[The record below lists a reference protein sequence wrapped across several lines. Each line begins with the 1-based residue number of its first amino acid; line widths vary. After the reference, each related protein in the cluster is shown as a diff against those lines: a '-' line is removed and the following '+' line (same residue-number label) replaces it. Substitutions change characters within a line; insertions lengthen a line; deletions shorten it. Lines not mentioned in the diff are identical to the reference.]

1 MELPDDIALLWG
13 LREAPRRG
21 PKPTLGVAE
30 ILRAAVA
37 VADADGLGAVSMA
50 RVAAEL
56 GHATMALYRHV
67 RSKDELLALMADAA
81 LEEPPEVSADDWRA
95 GLETWARSV
104 VAVSRRH
111 PWIARLPVTG
121 PPAGPGNL
129 AWLDRGLEALAGTP
143 LHPGERMGVV
153 MGLLTY
159 TQGQIRLGAEL
170 AAGLAADPAAFAR
183 YGEVLAR
190 LVEPARFPA
199 LSALITAGV
208 FEGGAD
214 EGDADFDL
222 GLALY
227 LDGVAGLITRAAARP
242 GPPPPAP

>member
-1 MELPDDIALLWG
+1 MDVPDDVALLWG

-21 PKPTLGVAE
+21 PRPTLGVEE

-81 LEEPPEVSADDWRA
+81 LEVPPELPAGGWRV
-95 GLETWARSV
+95 GLETWARAI
-104 VAVSRRH
+104 VAVSQRH
-111 PWIARLPVTG
+111 PWMARLPVGG
-121 PPAGPGNL
+121 PPSGPGSL
-129 AWLDRGLEALAGTP
+129 AWLDRALGALEGTP
-143 LHPGERMGVV
+143 LLDGEKMGVV

-159 TQGQIRLGAEL
+159 AQGQIRLGAEL
-170 AAGLAADPAAFAR
+170 AAGLAERPEAFAR
-183 YGEVLAR
+183 YGEVLAH
-190 LVEPARFPA
+190 LVDPARFPA
-199 LSALITAGV
+199 LGAMIAGGT
-208 FEGGAD
+208 FAGGAD
-214 EGDADFDL
+214 GGDEDFDL

-227 LDGVAGLITRAAARP
+227 LDGVAGLVERAALR
-242 GPPPPAP
+242 

>member
-1 MELPDDIALLWG
+1 MDVPDEVALLWG
-13 LREAPRRG
+13 LRAAPRRG
-21 PKPTLGVAE
+21 PRPTLGVDE
-30 ILRAAVA
+30 ILRAAVT

-50 RVAAEL
+50 RVATEL
-56 GHATMALYRHV
+56 GHSTMALYRHV

-81 LEEPPEVSADDWRA
+81 LERPPALPEGWRT
-95 GLETWARSV
+95 GLETWARAIL
-104 VAVSRRH
+104 AVSARH
-111 PWIARLPVTG
+111 PWIARLPIDG

-129 AWLDRGLEALAGTP
+129 AWLDAALGALAGTP

-159 TQGQIRLGAEL
+159 THGQIRLGTEL
-170 AAGLAADPAAFAR
+170 AAGMAADPDAFAR

-199 LSALITAGV
+199 LSAAIAAGV
-208 FEGGAD
+208 FDGGAD

-227 LDGVAGLITRAAARP
+227 LDGVASLIERAALR
-242 GPPPPAP
+242 

>member
-1 MELPDDIALLWG
+1 MDVPDDVALLWG

-21 PKPTLGVAE
+21 PRPVLGVRD

-81 LEEPPEVSADDWRA
+81 LETPPDLPSHDWRA
-95 GLETWARSV
+95 GLETWARGI

-111 PWIARLPVTG
+111 PWIARLPLDG
-121 PPAGPGNL
+121 PPSGPGNL
-129 AWLDRGLEALAGTP
+129 AWLDRALGVLAPTP
-143 LHPGERMGVV
+143 LLDGEKMGVV

-159 TQGQIRLGAEL
+159 CQGQIRLGAEL
-170 AAGLAADPAAFAR
+170 SAGRAARPEAFAQ
-183 YGEVLAR
+183 YGAVLAR
-190 LVEPARFPA
+190 LVDPARFPA
-199 LSALITAGV
+199 LSAVIAGGL
-208 FEGGAD
+208 FDQGAD
-214 EGDADFDL
+214 GGDEDFDL
-222 GLALY
+222 GLMLF
-227 LDGVAGLITRAAARP
+227 LDGVAGLVERAAVR
-242 GPPPPAP
+242 

>member
-1 MELPDDIALLWG
+1 MDLPDDVALLWG

-21 PKPTLGVAE
+21 PRPTLTVDE

-81 LEEPPEVSADDWRA
+81 VESPPALPAGDWRA
-95 GLETWARSV
+95 GLEAWAREI
-104 VAVSRRH
+104 VAVTARH
-111 PWIARLPVTG
+111 PWFARLPVSGPPTG
-121 PPAGPGNL
+121 PRSL
-129 AWLDRGLEALAGTP
+129 AWFDAALGVLAGTP
-143 LHPGERMGVV
+143 LHDGERIGVC

-159 TQGQIRLGAEL
+159 TQGQVRLGADL
-170 AAGLAADPAAFAR
+170 AAGRERDPAAFAN
-183 YGEVLAR
+183 YGLVLAR
-190 LVEPARFPA
+190 LVDPVRFPA
-199 LSALITAGV
+199 LSALVAAGA
-208 FEGGAD
+208 FDGGAD
-214 EGDADFDL
+214 TGEEDFDL

-227 LDGVAGLITRAAARP
+227 LDGVARLVERAALR
-242 GPPPPAP
+242 

>member
-1 MELPDDIALLWG
+1 
-13 LREAPRRG
+13 
-21 PKPTLGVAE
+21 
-30 ILRAAVA
+30 
-37 VADADGLGAVSMA
+37 
-50 RVAAEL
+50 
-56 GHATMALYRHV
+56 
-67 RSKDELLALMADAA
+67 
-81 LEEPPEVSADDWRA
+81 
-95 GLETWARSV
+95 

-159 TQGQIRLGAEL
+159 TQGRIRLGAEL
-170 AAGLAADPAAFAR
+170 AAGLAADPESFAR
-183 YGEVLAR
+183 YGAVLAR

-199 LSALITAGV
+199 LSALIAAGV

-227 LDGVAGLITRAAARP
+227 LDGVAGLVERAAARP
-242 GPPPPAP
+242 APPPPAP

>member
-1 MELPDDIALLWG
+1 MDVPDDVALLWG

-21 PKPTLGVAE
+21 PRPTLGVDE

-81 LEEPPEVSADDWRA
+81 LEVPPELPAGDWRA
-95 GLETWARSV
+95 GLETWARAI

-111 PWIARLPVTG
+111 PWMARLPVDG
-121 PPAGPGNL
+121 PPSGPGSL
-129 AWLDRGLEALAGTP
+129 AWLDRALGALEDTP
-143 LHPGERMGVV
+143 LHDGEKMGVV

-159 TQGQIRLGAEL
+159 AQGQIRLGAEL
-170 AAGLAADPAAFAR
+170 ATSLAERPEVFAR
-183 YGEVLAR
+183 YGAVLAQ
-190 LVEPARFPA
+190 LVDPARFPSLGA
-199 LSALITAGV
+199 MIAGGT
-208 FEGGAD
+208 FAGGAD
-214 EGDADFDL
+214 GGDDDFDL
-222 GLALY
+222 GLTLY
-227 LDGVAGLITRAAARP
+227 LDGVAGLVGRAALR
-242 GPPPPAP
+242 

>member
-1 MELPDDIALLWG
+1 MDVPDDVALLWG

-21 PKPTLGVAE
+21 PRPTLGVDE

-81 LEEPPEVSADDWRA
+81 LEVPPELPGGDWRA
-95 GLETWARSV
+95 GLETWARAI
-104 VAVSRRH
+104 VAVSQRH
-111 PWIARLPVTG
+111 PWMARLPVGG
-121 PPAGPGNL
+121 PPSGPGSL
-129 AWLDRGLEALAGTP
+129 AWLDRALGALEGTP
-143 LHPGERMGVV
+143 LLDGEKMGVV

-159 TQGQIRLGAEL
+159 AQGQIRLGAEL
-170 AAGLAADPAAFAR
+170 AAGLAERPEVFAR

-190 LVEPARFPA
+190 LVDPARFPA
-199 LSALITAGV
+199 LGAMIAGGT
-208 FEGGAD
+208 FASGAD
-214 EGDADFDL
+214 AGDEDFDL
-222 GLALY
+222 GLVLY
-227 LDGVAGLITRAAARP
+227 LDGVAGLVERAALR
-242 GPPPPAP
+242 